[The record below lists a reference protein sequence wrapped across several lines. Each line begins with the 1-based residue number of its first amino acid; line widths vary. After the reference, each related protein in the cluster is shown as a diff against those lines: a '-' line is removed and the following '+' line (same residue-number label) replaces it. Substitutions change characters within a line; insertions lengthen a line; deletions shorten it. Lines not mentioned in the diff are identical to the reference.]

1 MELTIALVLTI
12 LNSAITVSSFV
23 LNRKDKAISEVKE
36 TKDESYLQG
45 TSCTLLDYR
54 LTQVEKK
61 IDKMLDILDS
71 YEKEIDNRV
80 EKALE
85 QHIKIWHGGSK

>member
-1 MELTIALVLTI
+1 MELTIALVLSI
-12 LNSAITVSSFV
+12 LGSVIAVSSFV

-36 TKDESYLQG
+36 AKDESYLQG

-71 YEKEIDNRV
+71 YEKETKKQIDD
-80 EKALE
+80 ALE
-85 QHIKIWHGGSK
+85 QHVAIWHGGSK